1 MDHPSAPRGNRPLTT
16 AAMISFLCLLFI
28 MVMLPLFREDVFV
41 HRRTLTGPEIPIL
54 IGFLI
59 VFLFTAVSALWLAVR
74 SLRQKPSPEA
84 PGLALFGVLCL
95 LLMVAE
101 KVMVDEIGREMELGW
116 ETTGEWIILYGLLAV
131 QLVYHLIVWRFLRRS
146 PV

>member
-1 MDHPSAPRGNRPLTT
+1 MDHPTTPRGKRPLTT

-28 MVMLPLFREDVFV
+28 LVMLPLFRRDVFV
-41 HRRTLTGPEIPIL
+41 DRQALTGPEVAIL

-59 VFLFTAVSALWLAVR
+59 VFLFTVLSILWLAGR
-74 SLRQKPSPEA
+74 SLGQKPSPGA
-84 PGLALFGVLCL
+84 PLLALFGALCL
-95 LLMVAE
+95 ILMAAE

-131 QLVYHLIVWRFLRRS
+131 QLVYHLMVWRFLRRGA
-146 PV
+146 V